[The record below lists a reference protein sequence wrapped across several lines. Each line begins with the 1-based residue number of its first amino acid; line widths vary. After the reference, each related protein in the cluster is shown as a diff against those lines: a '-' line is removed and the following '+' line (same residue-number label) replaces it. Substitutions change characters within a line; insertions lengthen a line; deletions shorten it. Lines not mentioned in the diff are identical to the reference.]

1 MDLINAACYIY
12 PQICIVYALILST
25 YGNTFYAIYIRIA
38 DLHRGYG
45 SRISA
50 YGNVHF
56 VCKVVVKTIWI
67 Y

>member
-25 YGNTFYAIYIRIA
+25 YGNTFYAICIRIA
-38 DLHRGYG
+38 DLHRGYR

-50 YGNVHF
+50 YGNVH
-56 VCKVVVKTIWI
+56 
-67 Y
+67 